1 MKKRVEPLEKGLPS
15 EKQPNAS
22 SRDVESSTRLESFQA
37 MGLLWRVEFASSCR
51 LCAVYA
57 VASIIRQFASADPRG
72 PPRGP
77 RDETL
82 SWGRLIESGLL
93 AVPAGTE
100 LLESQ
105 EIHAPKQLLAVFPC
119 G

>member
-1 MKKRVEPLEKGLPS
+1 
-15 EKQPNAS
+15 
-22 SRDVESSTRLESFQA
+22 
-37 MGLLWRVEFASSCR
+37 MGLLWRVEFPSSCR

-57 VASIIRQFASADPRG
+57 VASIIRQFASADHLADPRG

-82 SWGRLIESGLL
+82 SWGRLIERGLL

-105 EIHAPKQLLAVFPC
+105 EIHAPKQLLAAFPC